1 MALPFESQVARRW
14 PKTDPLILERLLS
27 EAAKQERFKP
37 ELTADPVGDAHKVL
51 IQWAD
56 LEASGKLKK
65 RKETQLQG
73 EFLAQVFGKALG
85 YASPADGAD
94 EWQLIQHEMVGPETP
109 DAVLGFFRLDDET
122 DLRAVVELKGP
133 KIDLDRD
140 RSQGRTA
147 VDQCW
152 DYLVNTAP
160 TCRWGIVSNM
170 VSFRLYE
177 RDSTKR
183 CYEHFSLQQ
192 LRDPLVFKRFYA
204 LFHRKCLI
212 QGEGKQKPLA
222 QQLLEQTRNRQ
233 RDVSDELYEAYSDN
247 RLRLIQ
253 QLHFDEGR
261 PLDEAVEM
269 AQRLF
274 DRVMFIAFCEDRSLL
289 PRKTLA
295 KACKVEGFQA
305 VTNPRWQNF
314 KTLFRLVD
322 KGGPSYDIQGYNGG
336 LFAPHAVDDLELADD
351 PYTTF
356 FETVGGY
363 DFRDEVNLDVLGHLF
378 ERSITELE
386 KIKASAL
393 FGGNAEKA
401 SEFASMP
408 QSAKRK
414 RLGVYYTPPELT
426 GRIVQYTVD
435 ELIVERYADLAV
447 EHDIARKDA
456 LRGVLPE
463 APEFWRGALAI
474 LRDLRIVD
482 PACGSGAFLF
492 QAYDTLESRYV
503 EAIRHLGDDNDAEVV
518 RLSADVPKFILG
530 DNLYGVDLSPEAVEI
545 TQLALWIRS
554 AAKGQPLQTLAA
566 HVVHGNSL
574 VSDPAVDPNA
584 FNWRERFAGVFDRP
598 GYKGAGGGFDC
609 VIGNPPWERIKLQEK
624 EFFSLPAPFIAAA
637 NKKDVRTKR
646 IEDLRTSDPKLYS
659 IYEEAKAETERL
671 SRYYHDC
678 NDYPLT
684 SFGDANTFA
693 LFAELATHLLS
704 DAGKIG
710 LLVPSQIVFAKSY
723 SKFFFRNLTEGRL
736 RFFYDFENR
745 LPKEKRYFPDVDSR
759 LKFGILSL
767 GGPRDGHPDADF
779 VFFAH
784 DATDLDI
791 KSRHFS
797 FGADLVASLNPESL
811 TCPILRDPRATKL
824 MSGVYRR
831 IPILKQKGKKTG
843 NPWCVTLK
851 RKFDQDSR
859 SAWFKDAEYWNQQGY
874 ELCGNWWR
882 NGDLAAVPLYEAK
895 MVQAYDHRAASVY
908 IEEKNWNRIS
918 QTTPTSLVQHAD
930 PEFSAVPVY
939 WIENALVDKE
949 LDGYRR
955 KFSLAFKK
963 ITSATNTR
971 TMIASFI
978 PDCAPIDSLPFAIIT
993 DEVEPLLQTCLL
1005 ANWNCFAFDF
1015 IARQKVGANHLQ
1027 HYHVE
1032 QLPVL
1037 PPHEYAKPCPWKPKQ
1052 KLQQWISE
1060 RVLKLTC
1067 TAEDMLPLADACG
1080 FKSGSFAA
1088 YEGRLNRWDEK
1099 ERVELMADLDA
1110 AYLHLYGLNRD
1121 DAEYVLST
1129 FKGIHSSSPL
1139 TPKHVSIA
1147 QYTLDRFDALRG
1159 A

>member
-14 PKTDPLILERLLS
+14 PKTDPLILDRLLT
-27 EAAKQERFKP
+27 AAASTERFKP
-37 ELTADPVGDAHKVL
+37 ELKADPVAEAHKVL

-56 LEASGKLKK
+56 LEASGKLQK

-73 EFLAQVFGKALG
+73 DFLAEVFGKALG
-85 YASPADGAD
+85 YARTVDEVD
-94 EWQLIQHEMVGPETP
+94 EWHLIQHEKVGPETP
-109 DAVLGFFRLDDET
+109 DAVLGFFRLEDET

-212 QGEGKQKPLA
+212 QGEGREKPLA
-222 QQLLEQTRNRQ
+222 IQLLEQTRNRQ
-233 RDVSDELYEAYSDN
+233 RTVSDELYEAYSEN

-253 QLHFDEGR
+253 QLHLDEGR
-261 PLDEAVEM
+261 PLDDAVEM

-274 DRVMFIAFCEDRSLL
+274 DRIMFIAFCEDRDLL
-289 PRKTLA
+289 PSKTLA
-295 KACKVEGFQA
+295 AACKVAGFQS

-322 KGGPSYDIQGYNGG
+322 KGGADYGIDAYNGG

-351 PYTTF
+351 PYAKF

-386 KIKASAL
+386 ALKESAL
-393 FGGNAEKA
+393 FGGDAEKA
-401 SEFASMP
+401 NEYARMP

-447 EHDIARKDA
+447 DYDVKRKDA
-456 LRGVLPE
+456 LRGILPE

-503 EAIRHLGDDNDAEVV
+503 EAIRHLGDDADEEVV

-530 DNLYGVDLSPEAVEI
+530 ENLYGVDLSPEAVEI

-554 AAKGQPLQTLAA
+554 AAKGQQLQTLAA

-574 VSDPAVDPNA
+574 VSDPEVDPHA
-584 FNWRERFAGVFDRP
+584 LYWRERFAAVFDRP
-598 GYKGAGGGFDC
+598 GYKGSGGGFDC
-609 VIGNPPWERIKLQEK
+609 VIGNPPWERIKLQER
-624 EFFSLPAPFIAAA
+624 EFFALPAPEIATATNAA
-637 NKKDVRTKR
+637 KRRTLVAKL
-646 IEDLRTSDPKLYS
+646 EDESPTLYERYVDAQRS
-659 IYEEAKAETERL
+659 AEAL
-671 SRYYHDC
+671 STYCRKSGE
-678 NDYPLT
+678 YPLCGR
-684 SFGDANTFA
+684 GDINLHAV
-693 LFAELATHLLS
+693 FAELASRLVS
-704 DAGKIG
+704 PRGRVG
-710 LLVPSQIVFAKSY
+710 FLVPSGIASDKTTKDFFASV
-723 SKFFFRNLTEGRL
+723 SETNRL
-736 RFFYDFENR
+736 IRLFDFEN
-745 LPKEKRYFPDVDSR
+745 KRNFFPEVHAS
-759 LKFGILSL
+759 LKFCIFNF
-767 GGPRDGHPDADF
+767 GGAATRVDAAQF

-784 DATDLDI
+784 TVEECDDPKRRVVLSGDDI
-791 KSRHFS
+791 K
-797 FGADLVASLNPESL
+797 LLNPNTR
-811 TCPILRDPRATKL
+811 TCPIFRSRRDAEITRDIYK
-824 MSGVYRR
+824 R
-831 IPILKQKGKKTG
+831 IPVLVDHGRKGPTG
-843 NPWCVTLK
+843 NPWGI
-851 RKFDQDSR
+851 KFSTMFHQTN
-859 SAWFKDAEYWNQQGY
+859 DAELFHEANDLKKASATLG
-874 ELCGNWWR
+874 GNRWEAD
-882 NGDLAAVPLYEAK
+882 GTTYLPVYEAK
-895 MVQAYDHRAASVY
+895 MLQAYDHRAADVVTDDA
-908 IEEKNWNRIS
+908 NWVRQG
-918 QTTPTSLVQHAD
+918 QT
-930 PEFSAVPVY
+930 EGR
-939 WIENALVDKE
+939 NLVDYQNPE
-949 LDGYRR
+949 H
-955 KFSLAFKK
+955 LALPRYWVPEADIPSGPKPPAFLCYKDV
-963 ITSATNTR
+963 TSPTNRR
-971 TMIASFI
+971 TMIAAFTPYAGLVNSAPIVFSEHGQV
-978 PDCAPIDSLPFAIIT
+978 PDC
-993 DEVEPLLQTCLL
+993 CLL
-1005 ANWNCFAFDF
+1005 ANLNSYAWDYVV
-1015 IARQKVGANHLQ
+1015 RQKISNVHLNFFI
-1027 HYHVE
+1027 VE
-1032 QLPVL
+1032 QIPTL
-1037 PPHEYAKPCPWKPKQ
+1037 PPHEYAKPCPWKKKQ
-1052 KLQQWISE
+1052 TLQQWISE

-1080 FKSGSFAA
+1080 FTGGSFAA
-1088 YEGRLNRWDEK
+1088 YGGRLNRWDEK
-1099 ERVELMADLDA
+1099 ERAALMADLDA
-1110 AYLHLYGLNRD
+1110 AYLHLYGLGRD
-1121 DAEYVLST
+1121 DAEYILST
-1129 FKGIHSSSPL
+1129 FKGIHDSSPL
-1139 TPKHVSIA
+1139 TPGRVSLA
-1147 QYTLDRFDALRG
+1147 EYTLQRYDDLGGR
-1159 A
+1159 